1 MITEIQTKM
10 TPILNLRTN
19 LCNLYF
25 ISACP
30 IGCKTYGAIKEE
42 ISSGDIQ

>member
-10 TPILNLRTN
+10 TAILNLSTN

-25 ISACP
+25 ISVCP
-30 IGCKTYGAIKEE
+30 VGCKKYWAIKEE